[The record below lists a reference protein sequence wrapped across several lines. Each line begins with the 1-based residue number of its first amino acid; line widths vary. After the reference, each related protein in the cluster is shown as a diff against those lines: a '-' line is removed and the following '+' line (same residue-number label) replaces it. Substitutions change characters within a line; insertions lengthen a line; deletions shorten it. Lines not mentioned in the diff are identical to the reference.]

1 MNWTPG
7 PWRLMLTA
15 AAAGLHYR
23 AQRPRCCVVCTARR
37 STDTWAGISDTQ
49 ALTNAHLV
57 AAAPDLY
64 EALETLIQ
72 KGASFR
78 ETVVETRGVRGMDEH
93 DAALSKAENALAKA
107 RGEE

>member
-1 MNWTPG
+1 MSEMNWTPG
-7 PWRLMLTA
+7 PWAVDVDRRCGGYCITA
-15 AAAGLHYR
+15 PNGRDVASSV
-23 AQRPRCCVVCTARR
+23 QRDEHPTLGQ
-37 STDTWAGISDTQ
+37 GISDTQ

-78 ETVVETRGVRGMDEH
+78 ETVVETRGC
-93 DAALSKAENALAKA
+93 AAWMSMTL
-107 RGEE
+107 R